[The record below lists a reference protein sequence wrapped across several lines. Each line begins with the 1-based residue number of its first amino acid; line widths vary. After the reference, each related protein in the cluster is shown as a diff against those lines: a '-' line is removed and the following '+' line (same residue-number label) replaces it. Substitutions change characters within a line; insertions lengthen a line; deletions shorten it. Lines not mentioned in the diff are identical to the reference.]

1 MTIVIQHSETKQKT
15 TKPISMKLT
24 LNQIA
29 IAVSLLATAQAVS
42 AQAFLTD
49 DFTVSANS
57 NDPNFDIATG
67 RQTGT
72 QATSTYTTFGSQ
84 HQVGNNSTDVGQP
97 GGTANSN
104 FLLLAFTSAVQN
116 NLNLNNTLMA
126 GKPLTISFDMHVSGQ
141 GTFDPTD
148 WVSFTLRPAGNA
160 GPVAGSGFGM
170 LVRDNGGV
178 QMFNNGGNISG
189 TGGFDTP
196 GYSVS
201 DSWSFTFSDMAG
213 TGSPFSGNGTQF
225 SFVNGANSGTFAL
238 GSEFGT
244 LADLQVGFF
253 NQNSVFGGID
263 NLSIVA
269 VPEPSAMALACV
281 GLLVC
286 GYRYRRV

>member
-1 MTIVIQHSETKQKT
+1 
-15 TKPISMKLT
+15 MKLT
-24 LNQIA
+24 LNRIA
-29 IAVSLLATAQAVS
+29 IVASLLVATQTIS
-42 AQAFLTD
+42 AQVLLTD
-49 DFTVSANS
+49 DFTVSANQ

-72 QATSTYTTFGSQ
+72 QATSSYTVFGSQ

-97 GGTANSN
+97 GGVANSN

-116 NLNLNNTLMA
+116 NLNINNTLMA
-126 GKPLTISFDMHVSGQ
+126 GQPLTINFDLYAKGQ

-201 DSWSFTFSDMAG
+201 DSWSFTFSDTAG

-225 SFVNGANSGTFAL
+225 TFVNGANSGTFAL
-238 GSEFGT
+238 ASEFGT
-244 LADLQVGFF
+244 GADLQVGFF
-253 NQNSVFGGID
+253 NQNNVFGGID

-269 VPEPSAMALACV
+269 VPEPSTIALV
-281 GLLVC
+281 GLGLLIC
-286 GYRYRRV
+286 GRRCRRG